1 MLCAQTPLQARFQT
15 RRRPQPGPPP
25 PCRGH
30 SLLHEE
36 DDLVRGLDGRVE
48 LDQVAVVQLVHDLD
62 LKQHHLLGTQD
73 ISGATRESSLPVLRP
88 PHLPSFRRCSPEPVG
103 DREPPL
109 CAPTPPAR
117 FPKSQL
123 PPHQAARLPPPPHR
137 PDSLVPREPLPLHAL
152 IHSFIHSF
160 LEQTLLCIRP
170 ISPGLSEQDHMGF
183 PLGPLVPITEPG
195 PEGI

>member
-1 MLCAQTPLQARFQT
+1 MQNPHLVHEEDPVTDLPDKHHGVHLSQVIVLIHNPLEQLAALDAVCTDPSTGSLPDPPPPPARA
-15 RRRPQPGPPP
+15 PP

-88 PHLPSFRRCSPEPVG
+88 PHLRPRPGFKAFMQEV
-103 DREPPL
+103 
-109 CAPTPPAR
+109 
-117 FPKSQL
+117 L
-123 PPHQAARLPPPPHR
+123 P
-137 PDSLVPREPLPLHAL
+137 
-152 IHSFIHSF
+152 
-160 LEQTLLCIRP
+160 
-170 ISPGLSEQDHMGF
+170 
-183 PLGPLVPITEPG
+183 
-195 PEGI
+195 